1 MRAPRLPALLAT
13 GIVLLTFLH
22 PARALASEPSPS
34 ASSASV
40 PPPYV
45 VAVDPGHGGSYA
57 GDLSIPWDPGVVA
70 GSVMEKDLTLDLG
83 LRLRELLRT
92 ERVRVVMTR
101 TSDRFMTIADRW
113 AVVAASGA
121 RMFVSLHVNAFDGDS
136 SINGLTVL
144 YPRAESLP
152 FARTIE
158 GGLSHA
164 LAPYQIEDDGVA
176 LKPELWVHAQI
187 PTVTV
192 EPAYLTNPREAA
204 LLQRPEFRQAVVQ
217 GILDG
222 MLAADPRIEQTRR
235 ALEQAEALAAQRA
248 LALRARTSPTPGFQ
262 VWWLYAGAAVVFFLL
277 IRERAATR
285 MASSRFRTRPSRRL
299 MRRRRTLDR
308 RRTLSRRI

>member
-1 MRAPRLPALLAT
+1 
-13 GIVLLTFLH
+13 
-22 PARALASEPSPS
+22 
-34 ASSASV
+34 
-40 PPPYV
+40 
-45 VAVDPGHGGSYA
+45 
-57 GDLSIPWDPGVVA
+57 VVA

-83 LRLRELLRT
+83 LRLRALLRA

-101 TSDRFMTIADRW
+101 TTDRFLTIADRW
-113 AVVAASGA
+113 AVVSASGA
-121 RMFVSLHVNAFDGDS
+121 QMFVSLHVNAFDGDS

-152 FARTIE
+152 FARAIE
-158 GGLSHA
+158 GGLGHA
-164 LAPYQIEDDGVA
+164 LSPYQVADDGVA
-176 LKPELWVHAQI
+176 LKPELWVHSQI

-217 GILDG
+217 GIMDG

-235 ALEQAEALAAQRA
+235 ALERAEALAAQRA
-248 LALRARTSPTPGFQ
+248 LTLASRPSSPSGLTI
-262 VWWLYAGAAVVFFLL
+262 WWLYAGAAAVFFLL
-277 IRERAATR
+277 LRGRAAIR
-285 MASSRFRTRPSRRL
+285 IPSPRFRARPSRRL